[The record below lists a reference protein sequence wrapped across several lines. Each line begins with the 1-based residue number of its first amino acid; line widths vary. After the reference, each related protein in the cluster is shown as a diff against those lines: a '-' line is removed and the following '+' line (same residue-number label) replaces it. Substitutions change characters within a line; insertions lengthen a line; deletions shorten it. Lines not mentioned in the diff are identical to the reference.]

1 MNIGKRLSAKAMFKV
16 IVLACLVSN
25 PDMCWEYHDRRG
37 PYDTYEQCQSRA
49 YEMSNDIGMIHKGTM
64 MPRSFKCVSLKGTQ
78 L

>member
-1 MNIGKRLSAKAMFKV
+1 MNIGKRLSAKKMFKV

-37 PYDTYEQCQSRA
+37 PYDTYEKCQSRA
-49 YEMSNDIGMIHKGTM
+49 YEMSNDIGMIHKGSM
-64 MPRSFKCVSLKGTQ
+64 MPRSFKCVFLKGTQ